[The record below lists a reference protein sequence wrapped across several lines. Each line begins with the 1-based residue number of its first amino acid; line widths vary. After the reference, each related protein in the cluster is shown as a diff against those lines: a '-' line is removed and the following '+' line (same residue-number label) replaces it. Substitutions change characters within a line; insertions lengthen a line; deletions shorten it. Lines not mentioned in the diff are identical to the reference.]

1 MNMIIIQVDHPDHP
15 HQTDHLTTLITLSSP
30 TIWLLWPFWPPWLQW
45 LLLTGTIIW
54 KFCKTKISRNIL
66 RKKIENDNLQKVCPE
81 QQFTNNDLERQK
93 LIIRTGYLQ
102 KVLIIIK
109 SKLINSELT
118 MPVVACFSI
127 EDNFHPCFL
136 SKNFPKTFLHFS
148 CSSIPIWWR
157 SPDFFVTIVI
167 CGFGDPFL

>member
-66 RKKIENDNLQKVCPE
+66 QKKIENDNLQKVCPE
-81 QQFTNNDLERQK
+81 QQFTNNDLEQQK
-93 LIIRTGYLQ
+93 LITRTGYLQ

-109 SKLINSELT
+109 SKLITYFWLLWLVSLLRT
-118 MPVVACFSI
+118 IFILVSSA
-127 EDNFHPCFL
+127 
-136 SKNFPKTFLHFS
+136 KTFQRL
-148 CSSIPIWWR
+148 SSIFPAQVYLLFAGLETHFYR
-157 SPDFFVTIVI
+157 NS
-167 CGFGDPFL
+167 L